1 MKFELFLNEI
11 TQEMIGVRRLQNA
24 IDGWTVSWTKECCIL
39 NFSRHRPGDDD
50 ILPPITKGVLIRE
63 EPDGGLIWS
72 PRTNAVYKVDAEAY
86 RLLRD
91 LDSGYTE
98 RDAAKRNK
106 MTLRSVNG
114 LVAKINTALTPARK

>member
-1 MKFELFLNEI
+1 MCSALVQLHIDVVTDNGLRGGPLFLNEI

-72 PRTNAVYKVDAEAY
+72 PRTNAVFKVDADAY
-86 RLLRD
+86 PV
-91 LDSGYTE
+91 S
-98 RDAAKRNK
+98 
-106 MTLRSVNG
+106 
-114 LVAKINTALTPARK
+114 